1 MRCMSNDLAIKTWFE
16 NRLSLPTLDRTCNL
30 DYNTRIFFT
39 LLLQNW
45 ISITEVN
52 EYFDLIERYNI
63 SPYEKI
69 LAYYSI
75 QWLVD
80 KYDRSHIK
88 WLSAYV
94 EATRSNIWYLVS
106 DFFDDIEIKLK
117 DWMMTYLTAFC
128 LVNWLEKLF
137 PTWGRSIAIAR
148 EYVTKF
154 IIANQVFYDEE
165 VNGWVIK

>member
-1 MRCMSNDLAIKTWFE
+1 MSNDWGLKLSIEKC
-16 NRLSLPTLDRTCNL
+16 LSLPTLDRTKNL
-30 DYNTRIFFT
+30 DYNIRIFFT

-52 EYFDLIERYNI
+52 EYFDLIEKSNI

-80 KYDRSHIK
+80 KYDRSNIK

-94 EATRSNIWYLVS
+94 EASRSNIWYGS
-106 DFFDDIEIKLK
+106 RIQ
-117 DWMMTYLTAFC
+117 
-128 LVNWLEKLF
+128 
-137 PTWGRSIAIAR
+137 S
-148 EYVTKF
+148 
-154 IIANQVFYDEE
+154 
-165 VNGWVIK
+165 